1 MIEHLSL
8 QNFKSLK
15 HLSVDFKKLN
25 LLVGINS
32 SGKSSLI
39 QALLALRQ
47 SFNARDGHKI
57 LYTNYPE
64 ISFSRLGSP
73 RDVFYEYGEG
83 NHIHMCLRFSGSLV
97 VLERNYRY
105 NPDKPYFIDENVKES
120 INYYEFRDA
129 FQSQSLFTQE
139 QFQYLQTHRLPP
151 RFEHEGNTMYG
162 HLQNRELGSRGE
174 ATIAYLNMYGTRSVV
189 REQLWNPSAI
199 NAKLIHQTNAWLGLV
214 SPGVE
219 LDLSE
224 LPGAEKILLR
234 FKFKL
239 GKDRLVS
246 EPQKPQHVGF
256 GLSYVLPVIVSL
268 LMAEPGRLIIIE
280 NPEAHLHPRGQ
291 AELGNLIARAAAAGA
306 QLFIETHSDHIIN
319 GIRVAV
325 KEGVLDEK
333 QAQILFFDRITT
345 ETEQYSKVTP
355 IYFDKQGELSSYP
368 IGFLDEWGNQL
379 SKIMF

>member
-1 MIEHLSL
+1 
-8 QNFKSLK
+8 
-15 HLSVDFKKLN
+15 
-25 LLVGINS
+25 
-32 SGKSSLI
+32 
-39 QALLALRQ
+39 
-47 SFNARDGHKI
+47 
-57 LYTNYPE
+57 
-64 ISFSRLGSP
+64 
-73 RDVFYEYGEG
+73 
-83 NHIHMCLRFSGSLV
+83 
-97 VLERNYRY
+97 
-105 NPDKPYFIDENVKES
+105 
-120 INYYEFRDA
+120 
-129 FQSQSLFTQE
+129 
-139 QFQYLQTHRLPP
+139 
-151 RFEHEGNTMYG
+151 
-162 HLQNRELGSRGE
+162 
-174 ATIAYLNMYGTRSVV
+174 
-189 REQLWNPSAI
+189 
-199 NAKLIHQTNAWLGLV
+199 LV